1 MVLTT
6 GNHQPATSSGMP
18 PVAKI
23 ATGFV
28 FAFGAFR
35 LNGFDLLFDPVGWG
49 LCASGLSLLQR
60 SGDDAFGRARSFAVT
75 MMCVSFVVLVIP
87 GVDVS
92 DSPIGRVIGIAS
104 TGGSLITVWL
114 AVDAVIRRIRPYAEV
129 SRRIRPYAEVSRRI
143 RPYAEVS
150 RVALLD
156 VLRWTVLVLGLL
168 GLLVGYGYADPTSAV
183 LMAWF
188 ASVVALVVVL
198 YGLAGL
204 PYLSQAGG
212 D

>member
-6 GNHQPATSSGMP
+6 GNYQPATSSGMP

-28 FAFGAFR
+28 FAFGAIR

-92 DSPIGRVIGIAS
+92 DSPIGRLIGIAS
-104 TGGSLITVWL
+104 TVGSLITVWL

-129 SRRIRPYAEVSRRI
+129 SRRIRPYAEVSR
-143 RPYAEVS
+143 
-150 RVALLD
+150 VALLD
-156 VLRWTVLVLGLL
+156 VLRWAVLVLGLA